1 MGALQHLLQL
11 FRKLFERKY
20 ALKQTK
26 HNYKDIDLETFS
38 KKPNEELEIKIK
50 KSKSVSEKN
59 KIFTTDTG
67 ELVSE
72 FMDNYF
78 SNIVSY
84 DFTSE
89 IESDLDKIAD
99 GNENWTEIISK
110 VYDTFHPTVDKLK
123 SDSSI
128 NKIHK
133 KIKN

>member
-1 MGALQHLLQL
+1 MEDKGIGRPSTFCAKLLL
-11 FRKLFERKY
+11 NYLKEKY

-38 KKPNEELEIKIK
+38 IKPNEELEIKTK

-72 FMDNYF
+72 FMDNHF

-99 GNENWTEIISK
+99 GNE
-110 VYDTFHPTVDKLK
+110 KL
-123 SDSSI
+123 D
-128 NKIHK
+128 
-133 KIKN
+133 